1 MVFICLDELAVSNLH
16 LFASQVMGARFAFP
30 DSSAPLLHL
39 SSKVLVFCSADI
51 LSRTFSVSSSGS
63 RALVVFPCSLSGFG
77 VRTMTPCDMNLR
89 VPTSGF
95 FCKRRI
101 DSYSLLA
108 EFSREAVSPRAHLQR
123 RLFLTN

>member
-1 MVFICLDELAVSNLH
+1 MVFICLEGLAISV
-16 LFASQVMGARFAFP
+16 
-30 DSSAPLLHL
+30 LHL
-39 SSKVLVFCSADI
+39 SASRVVVVVRITCPDSARVSSKGLVVCSADT
-51 LSRTFSVSSSGS
+51 LLRTFSVSSSGS

-77 VRTMTPCDMNLR
+77 VRTMTPRDMNLR

-95 FCKRRI
+95 FGKRRI

-108 EFSREAVSPRAHLQR
+108 EFSREAVSPRAYLQR